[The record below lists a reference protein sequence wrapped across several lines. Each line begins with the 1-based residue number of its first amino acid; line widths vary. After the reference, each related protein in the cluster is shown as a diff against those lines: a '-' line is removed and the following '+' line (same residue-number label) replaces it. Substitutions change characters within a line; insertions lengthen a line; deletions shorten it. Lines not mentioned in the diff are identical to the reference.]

1 VGEDARWMQRAIEL
15 AWRGWGRV
23 HPNPLVGAVV
33 VRGGVVVGEGWH
45 EHFGEAHAEVNA
57 LRAAAEQAHDATL
70 YVTLEP
76 CAHHG
81 KTPPCTDA
89 VLAAGVR
96 RVVIAVGDPNPA
108 AGGGAD
114 RLRAAGVDVLVG
126 LEEEAAR
133 RQNHAF
139 FHQHTRP
146 GPYVALKLALSLD
159 ARIAAAPGE
168 RTALTG
174 AAALAEVHRLRA
186 GFDAILIGSSTA
198 LVDDPLLTVR
208 GAPVR
213 VPPVRVVLD
222 SGLRLPRS
230 SSLVRSV
237 ADAPLLVLSA
247 TPDAA
252 RRRELER
259 LGVEVEVV
267 PAGPGGLEVAGVL
280 AALSRRRLGALLVE
294 GGGRVAASVLT
305 AGVVRRLHL
314 FYAPRLLGRLAV
326 PAFPLDRPTHP
337 WKLVRLRRFDDDLYL
352 VHDAD

>member
-1 VGEDARWMQRAIEL
+1 M
-15 AWRGWGRV
+15 
-23 HPNPLVGAVV
+23 
-33 VRGGVVVGEGWH
+33 
-45 EHFGEAHAEVNA
+45 
-57 LRAAAEQAHDATL
+57 
-70 YVTLEP
+70 
-76 CAHHG
+76 
-81 KTPPCTDA
+81 
-89 VLAAGVR
+89 
-96 RVVIAVGDPNPA
+96 
-108 AGGGAD
+108 
-114 RLRAAGVDVLVG
+114 
-126 LEEEAAR
+126 
-133 RQNHAF
+133 
-139 FHQHTRP
+139 
-146 GPYVALKLALSLD
+146 GPS
-159 ARIAAAPGE
+159 
-168 RTALTG
+168 
-174 AAALAEVHRLRA
+174 ALAEVHRLRA

-208 GAPVR
+208 GVPVR

-222 SGLRLPRS
+222 SALRLPPS
-230 SSLVRSV
+230 SSLVQSV

-280 AALSRRRLGALLVE
+280 AALSRRGLGALLVE

-314 FYAPRLLGRLAV
+314 FYAPRLLGHLAV

-352 VHDAD
+352 VLDAD